1 MDDVTGNLFCCC
13 CCCCSKWCTVLK
25 MLARLF
31 GTRQVKSLENSK
43 DKLLTK
49 KKMEKP
55 RHKEFLTT
63 LTGFGRRREK

>member
-1 MDDVTGNLFCCC
+1 MTSRETCFLLLLLLFS
-13 CCCCSKWCTVLK
+13 SKWCTVLK

-43 DKLLTK
+43 DKPLTK
-49 KKMEKP
+49 KKIEKP